1 MPHAM
6 WFFRTGLKV
15 PMHHLMPPG
24 YNTADSVLRT
34 IRGRQAAGV
43 KNFWEL
49 SYDELIDQGYIV
61 VGSPQTVIEKYAQ
74 QAEEYG
80 LGMAVSAGGHL
91 GSMPH
96 WMVQKNMYLMAE
108 QVMPAFRAPDGKP
121 THARLGGPRTLSE
134 IAATTAAPKTQP
146 VIRLANGTDVPTAL
160 AHLPEVADTADTRVP
175 GTVSGNGRAPSPAAG

>member
-1 MPHAM
+1 
-6 WFFRTGLKV
+6 
-15 PMHHLMPPG
+15 
-24 YNTADSVLRT
+24 
-34 IRGRQAAGV
+34 V

-49 SYDELIDQGYIV
+49 GYDELIDQGYIV

-91 GSMPH
+91 GSMPN

-108 QVMPAFRAPDGKP
+108 QVMPAFRAADGKP
-121 THARLGGPRTLSE
+121 SYARDGGPRTLSE
-134 IAATTAAPKTQP
+134 LAATTAAPKTQP

-160 AHLPEVADTADTRVP
+160 AHLPEIADTADTRPPGAAAPAAAPAATAPASAPATSNGHAGTPVP
-175 GTVSGNGRAPSPAAG
+175 GAPVPAAG